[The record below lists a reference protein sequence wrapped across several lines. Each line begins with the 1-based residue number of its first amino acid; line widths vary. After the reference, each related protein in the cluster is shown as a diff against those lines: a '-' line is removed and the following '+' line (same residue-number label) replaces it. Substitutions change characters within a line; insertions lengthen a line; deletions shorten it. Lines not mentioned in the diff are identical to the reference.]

1 MGKKKPAGS
10 TGGGCHH
17 QPRVDSITVSPPVGK
32 QVNCVTTSLPWQA
45 APSAGA
51 MDRSQL
57 ARGRGSPEPEW
68 VASAPPWGSPAQ
80 APRPPPARGSG
91 GAGHPILWERA
102 RRLAHVPW
110 PQPMRPPRAAS
121 APRGCHLAEGAEPI
135 RGGVGCAGR
144 RWAEGFAMRRGA
156 RAVPLGGCLSGCL
169 WGGPRVPGWL
179 GPRGCVVACGP
190 RTLRPAGLGWG
201 DAGGGGGP
209 RGRGRHK
216 AGRSTPRPHRPHRA
230 PRPPVQS
237 APLADRPPPG
247 PLAPPAITRIPPSNR
262 HPAPAGRS
270 RARRLLRPPP
280 RPSSDAHL
288 KGARGGTL
296 AGSRGSS
303 ESGEKTP
310 PPAAGTGGPPSIRP
324 APHLS

>member
-201 DAGGGGGP
+201 DAGGGGA
-209 RGRGRHK
+209 
-216 AGRSTPRPHRPHRA
+216 AGARA
-230 PRPPVQS
+230 PQ
-237 APLADRPPPG
+237 
-247 PLAPPAITRIPPSNR
+247 
-262 HPAPAGRS
+262 GR
-270 RARRLLRPPP
+270 AQHAETTPPPP
-280 RPSSDAHL
+280 RPAAPCPVSPPGGPSSARAARAPGDHAYTTL
-288 KGARGGTL
+288 EPPSRPRGALEGP
-296 AGSRGSS
+296 S
-303 ESGEKTP
+303 P
-310 PPAAGTGGPPSIRP
+310 PPAPPPPELGRSLEGGPGGYPGGLPRVQ
-324 APHLS
+324 